1 MNDKAQTKAQRKQLA
16 IQNAKA
22 KKNKMIIGAVVLAG
36 VVAAGA
42 YGFIAQQN
50 AQREKER
57 AEYDKT
63 LASANKERVILEK
76 ETSYPIQ
83 SRDHVG
89 ANQPHEAFTT
99 NPPTSG
105 PHSAPARGGFFSGE
119 VTDEQAIHN
128 LEHGYVWLTYKNIPS
143 WQIDEIEALAKK
155 YAGQVMAS
163 ERPDNETNG
172 VILVAWGKM
181 LTLSK
186 FDEKIAE
193 AFIARNYNQS
203 PERLAR

>member
-1 MNDKAQTKAQRKQLA
+1 
-16 IQNAKA
+16 
-22 KKNKMIIGAVVLAG
+22 MIVGSIVLAG
-36 VVAAGA
+36 IIAVGA
-42 YGFIAQQN
+42 YGFIAKQN
-50 AQREKER
+50 AQQEKEQ
-57 AEYDKT
+57 AEYEKT
-63 LASANKERVILEK
+63 LTSANKERIILEK

-89 ANQPHEAFTT
+89 TNQPHEAFST

-105 PHSAPARGGFFSGE
+105 PHSAPARGGFYSGE
-119 VTDEQAIHN
+119 VSDEQAIHN

-143 WQIDEIEALAKK
+143 WQVDEVEAMAKK
-155 YAGQVMAS
+155 YPGRVIAS
-163 ERPDNETNG
+163 ERANNETNG

-186 FDEKIAE
+186 FDETLAE